1 MRTCETLSVPGNKI
15 SCLNLNIVYA
25 GKPTQLKEGWL
36 MMVGAVRYTHS
47 TLSVGKPRTWGRGV
61 QNGVVRKGN
70 SYRT

>member
-36 MMVGAVRYTHS
+36 MIVGES
-47 TLSVGKPRTWGRGV
+47 DTLIVLGAWESHVHGEGV
-61 QNGVVRKGN
+61 YKTV
-70 SYRT
+70 